1 VSFIF
6 VKFSVH
12 TPFDEKRTPYDVL
25 FYSKMCLASGYET
38 LLTKQIK
45 PG

>member
-1 VSFIF
+1 MKKKS
-6 VKFSVH
+6 
-12 TPFDEKRTPYDVL
+12 PYDVL

-45 PG
+45 PGSSNSSIFFETCCL